1 MRFCV
6 LNNPFYIKAVV
17 KVVNNS
23 WLNKIIEVLCKINE
37 FPALHVDNMS
47 LNRKKETIRTL
58 LADTTEKSA
67 LKCKIAMFQCRRHI
81 YLIHYSLKT
90 VNKEDK

>member
-1 MRFCV
+1 
-6 LNNPFYIKAVV
+6 
-17 KVVNNS
+17 
-23 WLNKIIEVLCKINE
+23 
-37 FPALHVDNMS
+37 MS